1 MCCVTLTNVFTVCM
15 SQEGERLKNI
25 KERLDEENKT
35 LRSEKEMNALVI
47 QKKVSQSQ
55 QHKQIIKEVT
65 VEFLFQIS
73 QSLEQ
78 LW

>member
-1 MCCVTLTNVFTVCM
+1 M

-35 LRSEKEMNALVI
+35 LLSEKEMNALVI

-65 VEFLFQIS
+65 VEFFS
-73 QSLEQ
+73 R
-78 LW
+78 